1 MQQQQQQQ
9 QQQLLQMQQLQS
21 QQTTAQPE
29 QTSSQAAQPTPVA
42 ALAESASD
50 KTDDIKYLQFC
61 SELGTADKKDPGKL
75 EKKFGFPLTQPP
87 NYTVT
92 DCKCLVRT
100 LICAIKSVTF
110 ACIGLKVGILV

>member
-1 MQQQQQQQ
+1 MQQQQ
-9 QQQLLQMQQLQS
+9 LIQMQQLQS
-21 QQTTAQPE
+21 QQSATQSESTSQPAQ
-29 QTSSQAAQPTPVA
+29 STPAVV
-42 ALAESASD
+42 LPESAVD

-61 SELGTADKKDPGKL
+61 SELGTGDKKEPGKL

-100 LICAIKSVTF
+100 LICAIKSATF
-110 ACIGLKVGILV
+110 ACISLKVGIL